1 MVGYRCLA
9 APWVNRLASLLLGV
23 FSVMLVWSEATIG
36 IGSHD
41 LSPFSHVSPAYCEAG
56 LCLEHDLSAWALAV
70 HCVLALCTALLWH
83 RAAFCRDCWGI
94 FHCHAQRPQRMHG
107 HVISMQASP

>member
-56 LCLEHDLSAWALAV
+56 LCHDLVSLGLCCTMRACLVHCSALA
-70 HCVLALCTALLWH
+70 
-83 RAAFCRDCWGI
+83 
-94 FHCHAQRPQRMHG
+94 
-107 HVISMQASP
+107 